1 MSKNDRHHFL
11 VVFILFCLGIL
22 ILLSL
27 VPTASKPNLLGT
39 PGSLLSYFLYAG
51 FGLCSWVFPAVL
63 FWVAYSRFKDEPLQ
77 KPGLKLMGLLLTI
90 LSVCVLTQVFFPGV
104 QMFSPSQMRE
114 GVEWSG
120 QLGLQLGTRM
130 ESVLTRFGTVVIC
143 LMILVLS
150 AWLLEKE
157 GHLLQAAK
165 RAWEGFQKGG
175 RYLEENGFGVVSAL
189 RERLGKAFQ
198 DFQQRQQAKRVA
210 DEAHEKLE
218 KRQRPSASPP
228 TTEVPPTPA
237 PRVAPPVKTPGKVLF
252 TGESEEEKPPLV
264 EPLEEDVVSA
274 AMAEAKGSKN
284 SMTTKQ
290 KMEAAS
296 IEMAEEEGKALRRK
310 KPPNASSDNGNC
322 LPSISSRPWKNPRIE
337 WWMILRP

>member
-228 TTEVPPTPA
+228 TRKYHPLPLRESPLPSKPQARFCLPVNPRRKNPPWWNPWKKTWFPPPWPKQKA
-237 PRVAPPVKTPGKVLF
+237 PRIP
-252 TGESEEEKPPLV
+252 
-264 EPLEEDVVSA
+264 
-274 AMAEAKGSKN
+274 
-284 SMTTKQ
+284 
-290 KMEAAS
+290 
-296 IEMAEEEGKALRRK
+296 
-310 KPPNASSDNGNC
+310 
-322 LPSISSRPWKNPRIE
+322 
-337 WWMILRP
+337 